1 MTVAHPRLHVILGIQ
16 MHACYHTYINI
27 VYIYIYK
34 HMIIVYIRITYM
46 DPEDDVET
54 WDPNARLLSY
64 IYKYSIYIRITHNN
78 IEYIHIWIP
87 RMT

>member
-1 MTVAHPRLHVILGIQ
+1 
-16 MHACYHTYINI
+16 
-27 VYIYIYK
+27 
-34 HMIIVYIRITYM
+34 MIIVYIRITYM